1 MIRRTE
7 FYSREVYSLIVAH
20 IDELLVV
27 AEGEAQEWERRATGW
42 DGWNRSS
49 AKRVLKDCRS
59 DVRRLKMLKVE
70 AKKIW
75 VSRK

>member
-7 FYSREVYSLIVAH
+7 FYSGEVYSLIVAH

-49 AKRVLKDCRS
+49 ARKVLKDCRL
-59 DVRRLKMLKVE
+59 DIRRLKMLRAE

-75 VSRK
+75 AGHK